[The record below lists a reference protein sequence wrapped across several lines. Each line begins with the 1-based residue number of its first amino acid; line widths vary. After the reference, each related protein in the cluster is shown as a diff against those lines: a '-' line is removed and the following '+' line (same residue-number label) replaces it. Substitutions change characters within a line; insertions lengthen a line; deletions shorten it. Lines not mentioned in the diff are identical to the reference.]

1 MNQYKRPTQSMIR
14 RSFCVLVVFLFVLF
28 SIDTASLINIQLI
41 NSDKYKAEAEKG
53 QLSDTE
59 IQAQR
64 GTVYDSNGKPLA
76 QSASVW
82 KVYIRPQ
89 ELKKLGEDSDSKKGN
104 KYLQKAVTDI
114 IANELGD
121 VLGVEKEEIQKAI
134 NSEYGYVVLK
144 RRIEKEEKDKVADFI
159 AENAKCVCLAEN
171 DDGEYVEATQNT
183 TINNIIGFDPD
194 VKRYYPNK
202 NLASSVLG
210 VVGSDGDGLYGLESY
225 YDKELSGVPG
235 RVVSAKNGRQEK
247 MDSQYE
253 SVIDPKPG
261 NDLYLTIDETIQYYL
276 DTSLEQACTDNKAKR
291 AFGIVMDV
299 KTGAVLAMGTKQDF
313 DPNVPFEIFDKN
325 VKTEIDGITDK
336 TERGKRRSQ
345 AQMEQ
350 WRNCA
355 VSQMYEPGSVFK
367 LVTAAA
373 AIEENVLPDNFN
385 FTCTGSI
392 NVAGTTIHCH
402 KRSGHGTQT
411 FTQGLMNSCNPFFI
425 TIGQKLGAETFFKYE
440 EAFGLTEK
448 TGIDLPG
455 ETKPAAGATYIAR
468 KNLRPVELAST
479 SFGQSN
485 TVTAIQMATIVNTI
499 ANGGKMMKPFVVS
512 SIKDPNGNIVSST
525 QPTVKRQVISKRT
538 ADKLTNMME
547 LVVSQGT
554 GRNAYVPGYRLAG
567 KTGTSEKQKKSEKGK
582 YVASFACFAP
592 ANDPRISILIVIDDP
607 TAGRF
612 NGGQIATPVAAEIAE
627 KTLAYMGVDPQYT
640 VAELAK
646 LGIDTPNVIGKSLS
660 DARKDLTGYTVKI
673 LGKGEKVISQSPEA
687 GQKIPNNGVVVLYTD
702 NNAEKSFAE
711 VPNFVG
717 LSATAANQKA
727 LDSGLNPRI
736 SGSLKGSD
744 LVCYRQSIE
753 KGRKVNTGSV
763 ITLYFKTDSGTE
775 EMVSNN

>member
-1 MNQYKRPTQSMIR
+1 MNQYKRPTQNMIR
-14 RSFCVLVVFLFVLF
+14 RFFCVLVVFLFVLF
-28 SIDTASLINIQLI
+28 SFDIKSLVELQLI
-41 NSDKYKAEAEKG
+41 HSKEYKERAEQT

-64 GTVYDSNGKPLA
+64 GSIYDRNGKPLA

-82 KVYIRPQ
+82 KVYLNPAALRGL
-89 ELKKLGEDSDSKKGN
+89 ENEKVK
-104 KYLQKAVTDI
+104 KAVTDMLL
-114 IANELGD
+114 NELTGI
-121 VLGVEKEEIQKAI
+121 LGIEKEEMQKNI
-134 NSEYGYVVLK
+134 NSKYGYVVLK
-144 RRIEKEEKDKVADFI
+144 RRVEKDEKDKVADFI
-159 AENAKCVCLAEN
+159 AQNAKYKYTAQN
-171 DDGEYVEATQNT
+171 SKGETIEAVKHTQ
-183 TINNIIGFDPD
+183 INKIVGFDPD
-194 VKRYYPNK
+194 VKRYYPN
-202 NLASSVLG
+202 NNSASSVLG
-210 VVGSDGDGLYGLESY
+210 LVGSDGNGLYGLESY
-225 YDKELSGVPG
+225 YEKELAGVPG
-235 RVVSAKNGRQEK
+235 RVVTAKNGRNDK

-261 NDLYLTIDETIQYYL
+261 NDLFLTLDETIQYYL
-276 DTSLEQACTDNKAKR
+276 DTSLEQVRVDNKAKR

-299 KTGAVLAMGTKQDF
+299 ETGAILAMSTKQDF
-313 DPNVPFEIFDKN
+313 DPNAPFEIFDKN
-325 VKTEIDGITDK
+325 VREEIEKINDK
-336 TERGKRRSQ
+336 DERRKRRSQ
-345 AQMEQ
+345 AQTEQ

-373 AIEENVLPDNFN
+373 AIEENVLPDNFT

-392 NVAGTTIHCH
+392 NVSGTRIHCH

-455 ETKPAAGATYIAR
+455 ETKPGAGATYIAR
-468 KNLRPVELAST
+468 KNLGPVELAST

-512 SIKDPNGNIVSST
+512 SVKDAKGNVVSTT
-525 QPTVKRQVISKRT
+525 QPMVKRQVISERT

-547 LVVSQGT
+547 LVVSQGS

-567 KTGTSEKQKKSEKGK
+567 KTGTSEKQKKEEKGK
-582 YVASFACFAP
+582 YVASFGCFAP

-607 TAGRF
+607 KAGRI
-612 NGGQIATPVAAEIAE
+612 NGGQIATPVAAEVAE
-627 KTLAYMGVDPQYT
+627 KTLTYLGVDPQYT
-640 VAELAK
+640 ASELAR
-646 LGIDTPNVIGKSLS
+646 LGADTPDVVGKSVS
-660 DARKDLTGYTVKI
+660 DARKSLTGYTVKI
-673 LGKGEKVISQSPEA
+673 LGGGNTVISQAPDG

-702 NNAEKSFAE
+702 SNAEKSFAE
-711 VPNFVG
+711 VPDFVG
-717 LSATAANQKA
+717 LSASAANQKA
-727 LDSGLNPRI
+727 LDCGLNPRI
-736 SGSLKGSD
+736 SGSLNGSD

-775 EMVSNN
+775 EMVGSN